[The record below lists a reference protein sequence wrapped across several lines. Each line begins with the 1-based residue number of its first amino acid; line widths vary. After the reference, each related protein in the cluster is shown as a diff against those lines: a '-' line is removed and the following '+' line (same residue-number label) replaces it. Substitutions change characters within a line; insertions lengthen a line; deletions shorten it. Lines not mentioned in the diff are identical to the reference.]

1 MILLVLAAGMG
12 SRYGGLKQIDP
23 IGPNGEII
31 IDYSVQ
37 DATKAGF
44 SKIVFLIRKEIEK
57 DFRDTVG
64 SKFDGKIK
72 VEYAFQELNMLPEG
86 YKVPEGRTKPW
97 GTGHAIICAANHIDE
112 PFVVINADD
121 FYGQE
126 AFRTIANYLRNNG
139 NNNMSMVGY
148 RVENTL
154 SDFGGVSRGV
164 CNFDENGYLI
174 DVTETHNIE
183 RYREKVGYPDE
194 NGNIIDLNHDIY
206 VSMNFWG
213 FSPEILNDYKRYF
226 NEFLAERGN
235 ELKSEFYI
243 PTVVNNL
250 INSGKSK
257 CKVLKC
263 NSEWFGVTYKEDKP
277 IVQAAVRALS
287 KQYN

>member
-37 DATKAGF
+37 DAIKAGF

-126 AFRTIANYLRNNG
+126 AFRTIADYLRNNG
-139 NNNMSMVGY
+139 NNNMSMVVY

-194 NGNIIDLNHDIY
+194 NGNIIDLNHDTY

>member
-37 DATKAGF
+37 DAIKAGF